1 MNARRQCLMVKA
13 RRKTRRGFTLIEVL
27 LVLALMA
34 VIAAMAWPALR
45 SPFAG
50 RRLHAAADQ
59 VRSEWFQARVEAMR
73 SGHVYAFRYQV
84 GGDRFRTSSED
95 APPPSD
101 DKTLPDGVKF
111 LADEARNDD
120 LSALP
125 PDIEPESLDDLA
137 DGWSDPVFFYPDGT
151 TSDVRLVLAGNQSR
165 AVCIMLRGI
174 TGTASVTDL
183 ASIVE

>member
-1 MNARRQCLMVKA
+1 MNARRQCAMAKD
-13 RRKTRRGFTLIEVL
+13 RRNTGRGFTLMEVL

-45 SPFAG
+45 NPFASH
-50 RRLHAAADQ
+50 RLHAAADQ

-84 GGDRFRTSSED
+84 GGDRFHTSSEE
-95 APPPSD
+95 APSPSD

-111 LADEARNDD
+111 FADEAGNDD
-120 LSALP
+120 LPAAP
-125 PDIEPESLDDLA
+125 PDAEMESLDDLA
-137 DGWSDPVFFYPDGT
+137 YGWSDPIFFYPDGT
-151 TSDVRLVLAGNQSR
+151 TSDVRLVLAGGQSR
-165 AVCIMLRGI
+165 AVCVMLRGI

-183 ASIVE
+183 ASFVE

>member
-1 MNARRQCLMVKA
+1 VNVRRQGLMAKD
-13 RRKTRRGFTLIEVL
+13 RRKTRRGFTLMEVL

-45 SPFAG
+45 NPFA
-50 RRLHAAADQ
+50 RHRLHAAADQ

-84 GGDRFRTSSED
+84 GGDRFHTSSEE
-95 APPPSD
+95 APSPSD

-137 DGWSDPVFFYPDGT
+137 DGWSDPIFFYPDGT
-151 TSDVRLVLAGNQSR
+151 TSDVRLVLAGDQGR
-165 AVCIMLRGI
+165 AVCVMLRGI
-174 TGTASVTDL
+174 TGTASVADL
-183 ASIVE
+183 ASIME